1 MVHRGMAE
9 IGRASCL
16 AAMLHR
22 VMAAMPHLV
31 MAAIGQQEV
40 EAEEVEGA
48 LELSQP
54 GLQKL
59 RENR

>member
-9 IGRASCL
+9 IGRASRL

-31 MAAIGQQEV
+31 MAEICRQEV